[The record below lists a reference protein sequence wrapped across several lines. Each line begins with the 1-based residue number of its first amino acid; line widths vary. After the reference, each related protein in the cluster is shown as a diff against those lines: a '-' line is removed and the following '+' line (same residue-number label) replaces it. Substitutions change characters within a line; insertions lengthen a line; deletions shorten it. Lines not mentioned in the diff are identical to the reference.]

1 LYEENHFGGAKMM
14 ISKIIEKK
22 VTFYF

>member
-1 LYEENHFGGAKMM
+1 LYEENHFGGTKMM